1 MIRNY
6 ALLIAAALGLLLAA
20 CSRSDDVPEE
30 KTGGD
35 TSTTFSG
42 SRLTIMTFNAEFMWD
57 GVEPEQGNVE
67 LEWKN
72 DPVKAEARMAKIAEI
87 IRRANPDI
95 VNLVEVENLNALQTL
110 NRKFLASQGY
120 TAYLVE
126 GRDSYTGQDV
136 GLLSRIA
143 PEGGNVRPDFR
154 KGTSGDIDKV
164 VSKNYNARFVIG
176 DTKLALIGL
185 HFLAQ
190 PDREDR
196 RFERQAQ
203 ADAIR
208 RMALD
213 HLHDGY
219 LPVVLG
225 DFNDFD
231 GEENSRDHQG
241 SIPITFVVS
250 SIKAMDPEVPDD
262 DLVNVSSFIPQD
274 ERYTAFWDRNNNG
287 RVERPR
293 ELTSIDHL
301 LISNKLAGRVE
312 RAWMP
317 HDHDPVTVS
326 DHFPVVVTLRL
337 SGNVRRDATVEREG
351 TGEKEGPMVS
361 NLTEADRVAATTPAS
376 LSIHSILPDP
386 VTSDE
391 ENEEVTIRNN
401 SGQPVK
407 LIGWKLRDKSGRA
420 WTLDKFGTM
429 VPGKETPIRRRGQ
442 AMALNNEGDMV
453 ELLDP
458 KGTVIDRMTYGKV
471 QEGEVVKR

>member
-1 MIRNY
+1 MIRIY
-6 ALLIAAALGLLLAA
+6 LIAATLALLLSA
-20 CSRSDDVPEE
+20 CSRSDDAPHES
-30 KTGGD
+30 KPNGD
-35 TSTTFSG
+35 TAVTFNG
-42 SRLTIMTFNAEFMWD
+42 SHLTIMTFNTEFMWD
-57 GVEPEQGNVE
+57 GQEPEQGNVP
-67 LEWKN
+67 LAWKN
-72 DPVKAEARMAKIAEI
+72 DPVKAEARMAKIAEV

-110 NRKFLASQGY
+110 NRKFLADRGY

-143 PEGGNVRPDFR
+143 PEEGNVVPDFR
-154 KGTSGDIDKV
+154 KGSSGGIDKV

-176 DTKLALIGL
+176 STRIALVAL

-213 HLHDGY
+213 HLHAGY

-225 DFNDFD
+225 DFNDYD
-231 GEENSRDHQG
+231 GEENSRDHQQ
-241 SIPITFVVS
+241 SMPITFVLS

-262 DLVNVSSFIPQD
+262 DLVNVSSFIPQSD
-274 ERYTAFWDRNNNG
+274 RYTAFWDRNNNR
-287 RVERPR
+287 RVDRPR
-293 ELTSIDHL
+293 ELTSIDHI

-317 HDHDPVTVS
+317 HDHDPLTLS
-326 DHFPVVVTLRL
+326 DHFPVVVTLSL
-337 SGNVRRDATVEREG
+337 AGEARRDATARRRDDSGEDQRMVTNLSDADAG
-351 TGEKEGPMVS
+351 T
-361 NLTEADRVAATTPAS
+361 ATPAS
-376 LSIHSILPDP
+376 ISISSILPDP
-386 VTSDE
+386 VTNDE

-401 SGQPVK
+401 SSQPVN
-407 LIGWKLRDKSGRA
+407 LVGWKMRDKSGRS
-420 WTLDKFGTM
+420 WMLDKFGTM
-429 VPGKETPIRRRGQ
+429 APGKEKPIRRGGQ
-442 AMALNNEGDMV
+442 SMALNNDGDMV

-458 KGTVIDRMTYGKV
+458 KGRVIDRMTYAKV
-471 QEGEVVKR
+471 EQGEVVKRK